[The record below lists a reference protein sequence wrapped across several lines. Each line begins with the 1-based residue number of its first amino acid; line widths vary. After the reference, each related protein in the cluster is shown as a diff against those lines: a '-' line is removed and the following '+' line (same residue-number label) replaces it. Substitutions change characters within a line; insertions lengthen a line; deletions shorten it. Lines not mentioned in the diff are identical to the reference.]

1 MPMITDT
8 YDQGDDTEDKAKDL
22 HEYRFDIEETAEAI
36 GKAVRD
42 RVTGI
47 VRLALSK
54 ARVANDNRKEITRA
68 LEKAGCQIVEAASCE
83 AEDLLKLAI
92 IRARPSIRDGVVETN
107 PNAINKRE
115 LGAIYSLIAY
125 AVYRQ
130 NLQPEQVE
138 AVVER
143 KFKVDH
149 VAHIQHGDFERA
161 VNFLVELYAF
171 TESRYGE
178 GRG

>member
-1 MPMITDT
+1 MPGSTDT
-8 YDQGDDTEDKAKDL
+8 KCQGEPEDKADDAT
-22 HEYRFDIEETAEAI
+22 EYRFDLEETAEAI

-42 RVTGI
+42 RVTGL

-54 ARVANDNRKEITRA
+54 ANVANDSKKKITRA
-68 LEKAGCQIVEAASCE
+68 LDEAGSEIACAASSE
-83 AEDLLKLAI
+83 AGELLKLAI
-92 IRARPSIRDGVVETN
+92 IRAKAAVRDGVAETN
-107 PNAINKRE
+107 PDAVNKRE

-138 AVVER
+138 ALVE
-143 KFKVDH
+143 KEFKVDH
-149 VAHIQHGDFERA
+149 VAHIKARDFERA
-161 VNFLVELYAF
+161 VGYLLELYAF

-178 GRG
+178 GVRP